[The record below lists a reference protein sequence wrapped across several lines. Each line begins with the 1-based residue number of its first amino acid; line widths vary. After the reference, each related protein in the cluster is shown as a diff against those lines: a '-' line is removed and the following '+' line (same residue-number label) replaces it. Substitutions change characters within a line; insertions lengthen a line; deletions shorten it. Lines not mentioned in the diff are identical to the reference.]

1 MDSTLPPSSNAP
13 PTRVLLA
20 EDHTI
25 VREGLRALLSR
36 CADLTIVGEA
46 DDGEACVREC
56 ERLAPDVVVMDLSMP
71 KLDGVSA
78 ARAVTALG
86 AKVLVLSMHGGD
98 EYVRPAI
105 RAGASGYLLKG
116 NGLSQL
122 VDAIR
127 AVARGELYFGAGVK
141 DPGVAVAKVPVDADP
156 GLTPRECEVLQHVA
170 YGRSSVEIAEL
181 LGVSPKT
188 VETHRARLMVKLDAP
203 NSAALVRSAIRLGLV
218 PLDDREPR

>member
-1 MDSTLPPSSNAP
+1 VTHAQPAP
-13 PTRVLLA
+13 VRVLLA

-25 VREGLRALLSR
+25 VREGLRALLARS
-36 CADLTIVGEA
+36 ADLTVIGEA
-46 DDGEACVREC
+46 DDGDACVREC
-56 ERLAPDVVVMDLSMP
+56 ERLSPDVVVMDLSMP

-78 ARAVTALG
+78 TRAVTALG

-98 EYVRPAI
+98 EYVRPAV
-105 RAGASGYLLKG
+105 RAGARGYLLKG

-122 VDAIR
+122 VEAIR
-127 AVARGELYFGAGVK
+127 AVAAGSMYFGTGVT
-141 DPGVAVAKVPVDADP
+141 DPGIAFAKVPVDEDP
-156 GLTPRECEVLQHVA
+156 GLTPREREVLQLVA
-170 YGRSSVEIAEL
+170 YGKSSVEIGEL

-218 PLDDREPR
+218 PLDDEKPRS

>member
-1 MDSTLPPSSNAP
+1 MNASKEPSAP
-13 PTRVLLA
+13 VRVLLA

-46 DDGEACVREC
+46 EDGGACVQAC
-56 ERLAPDVVVMDLSMP
+56 ETCAPDVVVMDLSMP

-78 ARAVTALG
+78 TRAVSAMG

-98 EYVRPAI
+98 EYVRPAV
-105 RAGASGYLLKG
+105 RAGAKGYLLKG

-122 VDAIR
+122 VEAIR
-127 AVARGELYFGAGVK
+127 AIARGETYFGAGVS
-141 DPGVAVAKVPVDADP
+141 DPGVAIAKVPSDEDP
-156 GLTPRECEVLQHVA
+156 GLTPREREVLQLVA
-170 YGRSSVEIAEL
+170 YGKSSVEIGEL

-188 VETHRARLMVKLDAP
+188 VETHRARLMVKLEAP
-203 NSAALVRSAIRLGLV
+203 NSAALVRYAIRLGLV
-218 PLDDREPR
+218 PLDDEKPR

>member
-1 MDSTLPPSSNAP
+1 MKPNPDAASPSI
-13 PTRVLLA
+13 TRVLLA

-25 VREGLRALLSR
+25 VREGLRALLAR
-36 CADLTIVGEA
+36 CADLSVVGEA

-56 ERLAPDVVVMDLSMP
+56 ERLSPDVVVMDLSMP

-78 ARAVTALG
+78 TRAVSAMG

-98 EYVRPAI
+98 EYVRPAV
-105 RAGASGYLLKG
+105 RAGARGYLLKG
-116 NGLSQL
+116 NGLAQL

-127 AVARGELYFGAGVK
+127 LVAKGETYFGEGVK
-141 DPGVAVAKVPVDADP
+141 DPGVAIAPIPTDADP
-156 GLTPRECEVLQHVA
+156 GLTPREKEVLQLVA
-170 YGRSSVEIAEL
+170 YGKSSVEIADL

-203 NSAALVRSAIRLGLV
+203 NSAALVRYAIRLGLV
-218 PLDDREPR
+218 PLDDHEGR